1 MGFLNILK
9 NYFAS
14 EKNDFNEQII
24 ENFHERPSTI
34 SANLPNKREIP
45 EGERYDMKSYI
56 TCKGVTINVLTIADC
71 HGSLSEAELSAKVA
85 VCPDIVFLLGDND
98 YGDLE
103 YIVSFFKEVFP
114 NNGIPLLSLSG
125 NHNDPNLL
133 KDEFAADII
142 DLHRNIYIFN
152 NIRIGGFSGSIR
164 YKPDP
169 RFTMFTNEESEQM
182 LSELADCDILLT
194 HDKPCFKKPKE
205 INSHAGL
212 TGIGTYIKERKP
224 PVVLHGH
231 LHDRYIENYKETQIR
246 CCYRV
251 ESFQIEI

>member
-1 MGFLNILK
+1 MGFLNIVK
-9 NYFAS
+9 NLFSSNSTDKEEDVLTENVHTTNRKEIA
-14 EKNDFNEQII
+14 ENELYNIKSFISHKRII
-24 ENFHERPSTI
+24 
-34 SANLPNKREIP
+34 
-45 EGERYDMKSYI
+45 
-56 TCKGVTINVLTIADC
+56 INVLTIADC
-71 HGSLSEAELSAKVA
+71 HGSLREYELVSKTLVR
-85 VCPDIVFLLGDND
+85 PDIVFLLGDND

-103 YIVSFFKEVFP
+103 YAVRFFKEAFP
-114 NNGIPLLSLSG
+114 DNSIPLLSLSG

-164 YKPDP
+164 YKPDA

-212 TGIGTYIKERKP
+212 TGIGTYIKNHKP
-224 PVVLHGH
+224 SIVLHGH
-231 LHDRYIENYKETQIR
+231 LHNRYVENYKETQIR

-251 ESFQIEI
+251 ESFQIEM